1 MLALF
6 RKPVWL
12 ICLMVFTIGWSSVS
26 VASIKSMNLPMQS
39 ANQQMSAHCQKMNQP
54 HSSAQMQHMKVRAEN
69 QQPALP
75 TCISVSDMG
84 HMQHH
89 HCADCGSVLCQPLV
103 FGLAVQPFALVMPP
117 IEYKNNS
124 RFSLY
129 QAQHL
134 AGYAQE
140 ILRPPKV

>member
-1 MLALF
+1 M
-6 RKPVWL
+6 
-12 ICLMVFTIGWSSVS
+12 
-26 VASIKSMNLPMQS
+26 ASIKSMNLPMQS
-39 ANQQMSAHCQKMNQP
+39 ENQQMSAHCQKINQP
-54 HSSAQMQHMKVRAEN
+54 HSSAQMKHMKVRAEN
-69 QQPALP
+69 EQ
-75 TCISVSDMG
+75 TVVSKCISVSDMG

-89 HCADCGSVLCQPLV
+89 HCSDCGSVLCQPLV
-103 FGLAVQPFALVMPP
+103 FGLAVQPFTLVMPS

-140 ILRPPKV
+140 ILRPPKA